1 MLGHLLHGQ
10 SLATTLTLDVM
21 NALRFARHIARAP
34 VLLTLLSGLGSLA
47 AQAQTPAAPP
57 VACAQVQNVIQ
68 LSATG
73 QVEVVQDWLTM
84 TLVATREGADAA
96 GVQAQLRQALDAA
109 LAQVQPS
116 AQAAL
121 LQVQTGGF
129 SVHPRYDRNGK
140 IGGWQGRAELLLSGR
155 DFARITQAA
164 ARAGN
169 MAIGQM
175 AFSLSSAERS
185 RVQAEAQTQAI
196 TRFRSRAAEIARQF
210 GFAGYNLR
218 EVSVSGDADVPAPR
232 MVAAMAKGLQMEAA
246 DVPVPVEPGRTT
258 VQVTV
263 SGTVQAH

>member
-1 MLGHLLHGQ
+1 MN
-10 SLATTLTLDVM
+10 DV
-21 NALRFARHIARAP
+21 RFARHITRAP
-34 VLLTLLSGLGSLA
+34 VLLALLSSLA
-47 AQAQTPAAPP
+47 SVATQAQTSTAPSM
-57 VACAQVQNVIQ
+57 ASSQVQNVIQ

-73 QVEVVQDWLTM
+73 QVEVMQDWLAV

-96 GVQAQLRQALDAA
+96 GVQAELRKALDAA
-109 LAQVQPS
+109 LAQVKPT
-116 AQAAL
+116 AQTAQL
-121 LQVQTGGF
+121 EVRTGGF

-155 DFARITQAA
+155 DFTRITQAA

-175 AFSLSSAERS
+175 AFSLSSEERS
-185 RVQAEAQTQAI
+185 KVEAEAQTLAI

-210 GFAGYNLR
+210 GFSGYNLR

-246 DVPVPVEPGRTT
+246 DAPVPVEPGRTT